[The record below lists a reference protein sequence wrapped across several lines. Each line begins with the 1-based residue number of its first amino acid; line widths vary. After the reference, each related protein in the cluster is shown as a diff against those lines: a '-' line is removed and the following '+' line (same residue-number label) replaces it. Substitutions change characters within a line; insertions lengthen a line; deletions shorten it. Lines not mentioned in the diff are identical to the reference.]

1 MASEIDNSA
10 ANSFR
15 KCPYKY
21 KEEYLTD
28 GTGLQPKKNFSDD
41 IDALGYGSR
50 VHELQEERYRLLQ
63 GKPIVPYPE
72 SDPACEIEAQ
82 VMMAAYNAKYPVEEW
97 DEIVDVERTF
107 RAPLPEFCPKCYGN
121 NTSPQALIGD
131 GAMECN
137 TPGCGHRFIAQG
149 HIYTG
154 KIDVVYRKDGELYI
168 MDHKTQNRSSKS
180 NLPEKWAARD
190 QASLYLWVAE
200 KIYGER
206 PNRFLVNVM
215 IRQSPKGQE
224 PPTFPERMKIERTQ
238 DQINWALRDIWMV
251 ANDIEKYKGIFKDG
265 VWPSHKEEC
274 CTMSGWK
281 CDYYLPHTFGWSDE
295 IKKEK
300 YEPKKPYLNLDGI
313 PIIQS

>member
-1 MASEIDNSA
+1 MAEIDNSA

-72 SDPACEIEAQ
+72 ADPACEIEAQ

-107 RAPLPEFCPKCYGN
+107 RAPLPEFCPECFSMDAVLLDAEIRQWECSNCHNIFIGN
-121 NTSPQALIGD
+121 Y
-131 GAMECN
+131 
-137 TPGCGHRFIAQG
+137 HV
-149 HIYTG
+149 YTG
-154 KIDVVYRKDGELYI
+154 KIDVVYRKNGELYI

-180 NLPEKWAARD
+180 NLPEKWSARD

-200 KIYGER
+200 RIYGER

-224 PPTFPERMKIERTQ
+224 PPTFPERMKLERTQ

-281 CDYYLPHTFGWSDE
+281 CDFYVPHTYGWSDE
-295 IKKEK
+295 IKENKF
-300 YEPKKPYLNLDGI
+300 EPKADYLHLAGV
-313 PIIQS
+313 PILQ